1 MGCRVSW
8 RSGCQVIRVGGVL
21 GYRQPR
27 TPLLITLRNL
37 GLAEPPAQVR
47 DCLPKGSN
55 DISVSDLDP
64 KQIILVMVLGDRVK
78 LKCSA

>member
-1 MGCRVSW
+1 MGCRVSG

-37 GLAEPPAQVR
+37 GLAEPSAQVR

-55 DISVSDLDP
+55 DTTTIVLDP
-64 KQIILVMVLGDRVK
+64 KKTILVMVLGDRIK
-78 LKCSA
+78 LNCSA